1 MASQLLTAV
10 GLGLDIAGVVV
21 LFVYAPENSP
31 NPQWASFFKLEDGS
45 PERWARDQ
53 HRRTKLARCALIL
66 LVVGFALQALAIV
79 L

>member
-1 MASQLLTAV
+1 MASQLLTVV

-21 LFVYAPENSP
+21 LFVYAAEKSP

-53 HRRTKLARCALIL
+53 RRRTKLGRCALIL
-66 LVVGFALQALAIV
+66 LVAGFALQALAIV